1 MAAAPRV
8 MVLASWPHSLLLQL
22 PAPQIYSQRGS
33 QGTLWKWKLNS
44 VTRLTTLQRPPQ
56 PPLPSPLLPFS
67 LLPSPLLFS
76 LTAATLPLALP
87 DTPLRVSALV
97 AFLSPAICLTY
108 PSLQAGPCSNV
119 TFAGKPP

>member
-1 MAAAPRV
+1 MATAPRV

-44 VTRLTTLQRPPQ
+44 VTRLTTLQRPLQ
-56 PPLPSPLLPFS
+56 PP
-67 LLPSPLLFS
+67 LPSPLLFS

-87 DTPLRVSALV
+87 DTPLRVSALA